1 MREIFSEMI
10 VDMEVDNML
19 EKVVDEV
26 AREVVYI
33 RGRRVTSRQV
43 LCFIQQL
50 WDTE

>member
-1 MREIFSEMI
+1 MREKFWEMI
-10 VDMEVDNML
+10 VDLEVDNML
-19 EKVVDEV
+19 EEVVDEV

-33 RGRRVTSRQV
+33 RGRRVTSRQF